1 MLRQRNCQFREILGN
16 FWIFLERQPACLITI
31 PGKPGNHPGPGD
43 DIEAGQPEEHLPGP
57 GHLGG
62 HHPLPHRVL
71 HLNLSLQ
78 RYPAPTS
85 LVFFSNNQQLLL
97 LSLLSL
103 PVHFKHKLL
112 LLLKI
117 VLHGFR
123 NNAAHYEKCLDLAV
137 TG

>member
-1 MLRQRNCQFREILGN
+1 MNCIYDFLYHIHWITWNVTSKKLSIQGNFGEILD
-16 FWIFLERQPACLITI
+16 IFGEPARLITI

-85 LVFFSNNQQLLL
+85 LVFFSNNKQLLL
-97 LSLLSL
+97 LYSSYACQIL
-103 PVHFKHKLL
+103 
-112 LLLKI
+112 
-117 VLHGFR
+117 
-123 NNAAHYEKCLDLAV
+123 
-137 TG
+137 